1 MSSLPLLE
9 RHCTHGAP
17 ALDDASVQA
26 LLAQLPDWRL
36 QGAEAG
42 DRLQREFLFR
52 DYHETIEFVNALA
65 FMVHREDHHPDL
77 QVGYRRCTV
86 SWTTHSAGHKLSE
99 NDFICAAKADALYA
113 SRAGASVTP

>member
-9 RHCTHGAP
+9 RHCAHGAP
-17 ALDDASVQA
+17 ALDDAGIQT
-26 LLAQLPDWRL
+26 LLTRLPDWRID
-36 QGAEAG
+36 G

-77 QVGYRRCTV
+77 QVGYRRCTA

-113 SRAGASVTP
+113 SRAAG